1 MSISRRMDKEQSYT
15 MLYYSAMRMNK
26 LLLPPTMSQNL
37 IMLDCTDIRFK
48 NRQNLSLMIE
58 VR

>member
-1 MSISRRMDKEQSYT
+1 

-26 LLLPPTMSQNL
+26 LLLPPTTSQNL
-37 IMLDCTDIRFK
+37 IMLDYTDIRFK

>member
-1 MSISRRMDKEQSYT
+1 